1 MPQTDYQSLPPI
13 IQDLILDDQIQSMEA
28 GLLHAEQT
36 RPDDPLLPAGWAI
49 LHAMK
54 YERQSRQDAYA
65 AMLDADPDQVDA
77 LFAAEKTR
85 RKGGL
90 HAGV

>member
-28 GLLHAEQT
+28 GLLHAERT

-49 LHAMK
+49 LYAMK
-54 YERQSRQDAYA
+54 HERQCRQNAYA
-65 AMLDADPDQVDA
+65 AMLDADPEEVDA
-77 LFAAEKTR
+77 LFAAENTR
-85 RKGGL
+85 RMGGH